1 MSIGTVLD
9 EAWTLFTRFFLR
21 FFLIALVVFAS
32 INLVYA
38 LLVEAISSDND
49 GAAVLLA
56 LLGLATAV
64 IGATW
69 LQGAFVYAVQDARDG
84 TFDASLG
91 QIFSRVAPSI
101 LPLLGAG
108 LLAGLGIALGFL
120 LLIIPGLFLITIW
133 AVVAPVIVVEKPGV
147 FAAFGRS
154 RELVRGHGW
163 TVFGIVHH
171 HRAPLRHRERAPSGR
186 VLRAARV
193 PRDPHRLDDRAGRR
207 HALRRDRDRGHVLPA
222 SRGRRRRCRDARRGV
237 TLDPETEARIEEP
250 ASADAVREA
259 RLTPAEA
266 VEHMR
271 IRLPDRGNRKLRRV
285 LERANA
291 DRVLKGW
298 WHVANVNAV
307 VRLQINDHSWVHI
320 QIVANIALK
329 LLRQLT
335 KHRIEPSVVRDY
347 GMTNEDAEVVVV
359 LAALTHCV
367 GMSVHRRGHEDWSLF
382 LAEPKLRELLDGIY
396 EEPDRTVIVSEVLQA
411 ITSHRADG
419 EPLSLEAGI
428 MRVGDA
434 LDMAKGRSR
443 IPFEKGQ
450 VSMHSLS
457 AAAVEEV
464 LIVDGEVKPV
474 RIEIIMNNS
483 SGLFQVD
490 GLLKAKLRGSG
501 LEPHVEVIAHID
513 TADEKRLVPE
523 YRLEI

>member
-1 MSIGTVLD
+1 
-9 EAWTLFTRFFLR
+9 
-21 FFLIALVVFAS
+21 
-32 INLVYA
+32 
-38 LLVEAISSDND
+38 
-49 GAAVLLA
+49 
-56 LLGLATAV
+56 
-64 IGATW
+64 
-69 LQGAFVYAVQDARDG
+69 
-84 TFDASLG
+84 
-91 QIFSRVAPSI
+91 
-101 LPLLGAG
+101 
-108 LLAGLGIALGFL
+108 
-120 LLIIPGLFLITIW
+120 
-133 AVVAPVIVVEKPGV
+133 
-147 FAAFGRS
+147 
-154 RELVRGHGW
+154 
-163 TVFGIVHH
+163 
-171 HRAPLRHRERAPSGR
+171 
-186 VLRAARV
+186 
-193 PRDPHRLDDRAGRR
+193 
-207 HALRRDRDRGHVLPA
+207 
-222 SRGRRRRCRDARRGV
+222 V
-237 TLDPETEARIEEP
+237 TLDPETEARIDEP

-291 DRVLKGW
+291 DRALKGW

-307 VRLQINDHSWVHI
+307 VRLEINDHSWVHI

-335 KHRIEPSVVRDY
+335 KHGVEPSVVRDY
-347 GMTNEDAEVVVV
+347 GMENEDAELVVV

-382 LAEPKLRELLDGIY
+382 LAEPKLRELLEGIY
-396 EEPDRTVIVSEVLQA
+396 DEPDRTVIVSEVLQA

-428 MRVGDA
+428 LRVGDA

-457 AAAVEEV
+457 AAAVDEV
-464 LIVDGEVKPV
+464 VIGDGETKPV
-474 RIEIIMNNS
+474 RIEIVMNNS

>member
-1 MSIGTVLD
+1 MSIGSVLD

-21 FFLIALVVFAS
+21 FFLIAALVFGP
-32 INLVYA
+32 INLIYA
-38 LLVEAISSDND
+38 VIRTSATGDGSGTVLLVAIV
-49 GAAVLLA
+49 GVAATIV
-56 LLGLATAV
+56 
-64 IGATW
+64 GATW

-84 TFDASLG
+84 TFDATVG
-91 QIFSRVAPSI
+91 QVFSRVASSVAA
-101 LPLLGAG
+101 LVGAG
-108 LLAGLGIALGFL
+108 ILAGLGVALGL
-120 LLIIPGLFLITIW
+120 ILLIAPGLFLMTIW
-133 AVVAPVIVVEKPGV
+133 SVIAPVIVVEKRR
-147 FAAFGRS
+147 ALAI
-154 RELVRGHGW
+154 VRP
-163 TVFGIVHH
+163 VARARPRPRLDRLRDRAH
-171 HRAPLRHRERAPSGR
+171 HRPALGSRGQPPPGGVLVPPGILRGARRE
-186 VLRAARV
+186 
-193 PRDPHRLDDRAGRR
+193 HDRAGDRR
-207 HALRRDRDRGHVLPA
+207 AVRRDRAGDHVLPA
-222 SRGRRRRCRDARRGV
+222 SRSARRAPPHPGRDV

-250 ASADAVREA
+250 VSADAVREA

-266 VEHMR
+266 IEHMR
-271 IRLPDRGNRKLRRV
+271 IRLPERGNRKLRRV

-291 DRVLKGW
+291 DSELKGW
-298 WHVANVNAV
+298 WHVSNVNAV

-335 KHRIEPSVVRDY
+335 KHGVEPSVVRDY
-347 GMTNEDAEVVVV
+347 GMQNEDAEVVVV

-396 EEPDRTVIVSEVLQA
+396 DEPDRTVIVCEVLQA

-428 MRVGDA
+428 LRVGDA

-457 AAAVEEV
+457 AAAIDEI
-464 LIVDGEVKPV
+464 LIADGETKPV
-474 RIEIIMNNS
+474 RIEIVMNNS